1 MPNVES
7 IYILSSAQAGMFA
20 VLCMLGVRSRPAR
33 NLLLLSPAAVS
44 LAGLLYW
51 APPAARA
58 EAGQRQGRGRARG
71 LQEAFLGPGQP
82 STSWP
87 SCSCPA
93 APHWSCPALALA
105 QPPHTNN
112 ISWGPVSSYRHNPGP
127 HLSCFA
133 LAPTVH
139 IGVQGRKKVVELT
152 GGSAVSLAGG
162 GCCRPRPLLRQID
175 RKQWRSRGGL
185 RSRTRLGSLTLYNG
199 HSVVISY
206 VIVIISTI
214 LTYSYSTILLNVPF
228 RWVPSHEHIR
238 TFSKYIKNNL
248 SDFVK

>member
-7 IYILSSAQAGMFA
+7 ISILSIAQAGMFA
-20 VLCMLGVRSRPAR
+20 VLCLLGVRSRPAR

-93 APHWSCPALALA
+93 APHWSCPALALT

-112 ISWGPVSSYRHNPGP
+112 IS
-127 HLSCFA
+127 
-133 LAPTVH
+133 
-139 IGVQGRKKVVELT
+139 
-152 GGSAVSLAGG
+152 
-162 GCCRPRPLLRQID
+162 
-175 RKQWRSRGGL
+175 
-185 RSRTRLGSLTLYNG
+185 
-199 HSVVISY
+199 
-206 VIVIISTI
+206 
-214 LTYSYSTILLNVPF
+214 
-228 RWVPSHEHIR
+228 
-238 TFSKYIKNNL
+238 
-248 SDFVK
+248 